1 LTDCLSIFTK
11 ERNEKERDSKEI
23 DYLYSLDEKGN
34 KEREKYNGV
43 TVKNKSL
50 HIRQDLCVKK

>member
-23 DYLYSLDEKGN
+23 DYFYSLDEKMN
-34 KEREKYNGV
+34 KEREKYNG
-43 TVKNKSL
+43 
-50 HIRQDLCVKK
+50 Q